1 MYRHTSRVCNKK
13 IYDVVSN
20 HNRLVYHYL
29 KIFYCLREFNIRRS
43 KCNALYYE
51 TGKYNSYQLN
61 SNRIIGFSFLE
72 SNIVWSWK
80 RINNGSSKSNWHK
93 FEIVEVFCRATT
105 IMQLCDLI
113 CSTKSCSQK
122 AFFFNL
128 FHSMSVPY
136 NSLNLL
142 VKSMYDTAQDIEYA
156 AANSVHISKPV
167 FELLLI
173 WNYFDHFYFTN
184 PNRHYLKCL
193 DKNTTCYIIWNI
205 LFRICYFFAK

>member
-29 KIFYCLREFNIRRS
+29 KIFYFLREFNIRR
-43 KCNALYYE
+43 
-51 TGKYNSYQLN
+51 TGKDNSYQLN
-61 SNRIIGFSFLE
+61 SNRIIGFWFLE

-122 AFFFNL
+122 AFFFI
-128 FHSMSVPY
+128 
-136 NSLNLL
+136 LL
-142 VKSMYDTAQDIEYA
+142 SFYVCAIHFFKS
-156 AANSVHISKPV
+156 ISQINVWYGSRHWICGCQFCLYIQTSFWTSCHLK
-167 FELLLI
+167 FELSRWLS
-173 WNYFDHFYFTN
+173 
-184 PNRHYLKCL
+184 K
-193 DKNTTCYIIWNI
+193 
-205 LFRICYFFAK
+205 